1 MRKLKIQEE
10 ILDMKNMNYDVD
22 GILQIAKN
30 FIDLSKVYM
39 KKMELVGTSNEPKF
53 FRFRGLPSG
62 FALCLKMAIEM
73 YNQLRENDVQIINVE
88 QDFTV
93 KL

>member
-10 ILDMKNMNYDVD
+10 ILDMENMNYDVD

-30 FIDLSKVYM
+30 FIDLSKVYL
-39 KKMELVGTSNEPKF
+39 KKMEYAGTSIEPKLF
-53 FRFRGLPSG
+53 TFRKLPAD
-62 FALCLKMAIEM
+62 FAVCIKMAIEIH
-73 YNQLRENDVQIINVE
+73 NKLLNNGFQIVDVA